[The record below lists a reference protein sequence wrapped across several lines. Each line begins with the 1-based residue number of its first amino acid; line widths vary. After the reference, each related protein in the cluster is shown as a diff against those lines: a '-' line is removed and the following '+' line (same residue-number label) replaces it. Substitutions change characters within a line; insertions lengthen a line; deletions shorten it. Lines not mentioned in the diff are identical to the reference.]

1 MLASTDRS
9 SCPRRNTGTIAF
21 RGGNTYS
28 GRHDELL
35 IAYIQRHSPVSS
47 RELVRSQSEEQ
58 NTCTPHTHCCLSR
71 RSATAWEQN
80 LLPCGN
86 KICYRV
92 ETKSATA
99 WEQNLLPSGNKI
111 CYRVGTKSA
120 TAREQKKVG
129 LKIRSFSVALRPPR
143 PYGLFRDG

>member
-21 RGGNTYS
+21 RGGNTYF

-35 IAYIQRHSPVSS
+35 IAFILRHFPVSS
-47 RELVRSQSEEQ
+47 RELVRSQREEQ

-71 RSATAWEQN
+71 RSATEWKQN
-80 LLPCGN
+80 LLQSGN

-99 WEQNLLPSGNKI
+99 WEQNLLQSGNKI

-120 TAREQKKVG
+120 TAWEQNLLPRGNKRK
-129 LKIRSFSVALRPPR
+129 SV
-143 PYGLFRDG
+143 